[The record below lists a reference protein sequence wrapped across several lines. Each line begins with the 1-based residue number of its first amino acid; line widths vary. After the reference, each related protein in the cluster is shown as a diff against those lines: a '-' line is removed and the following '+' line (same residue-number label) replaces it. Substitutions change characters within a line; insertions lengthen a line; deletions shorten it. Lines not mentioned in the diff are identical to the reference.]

1 LKLKEKKKK
10 PTADSFLIEKHLV
23 LPGAESRISISS
35 AVISTLEFWKGQR
48 QWKRKRSKSYERH
61 NVFNL
66 CPFALFPVYIIVMF
80 LPCESSIYSSR
91 DLEQQGK

>member
-61 NVFNL
+61 NVFKGTVMRSAEKL
-66 CPFALFPVYIIVMF
+66 LICALLLYFQYI
-80 LPCESSIYSSR
+80 L
-91 DLEQQGK
+91 